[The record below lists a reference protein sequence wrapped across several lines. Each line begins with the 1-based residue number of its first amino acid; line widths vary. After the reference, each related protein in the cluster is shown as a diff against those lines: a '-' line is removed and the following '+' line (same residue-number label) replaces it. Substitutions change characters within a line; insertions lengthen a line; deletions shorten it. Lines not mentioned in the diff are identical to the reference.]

1 MLTMSSEY
9 MSLTEAQIYLG
20 VSKIKM
26 SKLAREMGLK
36 VFTDPLDRRKKL
48 VRREDVERLKI
59 PTPRPPEGQ

>member
-1 MLTMSSEY
+1 
-9 MSLTEAQIYLG
+9 